1 MGLKRKVLYSH
12 IKPSDKCITS
22 GFCWGV
28 DKICTLTGYY
38 AVCSGNSLPIFRDN
52 VLFPS
57 ARVRI
62 LNCWRWEWWVVP
74 KCQLGIATTR
84 YIISQK
90 SADLKRHKFQ
100 KNLGTKRHELV
111 QKSQM
116 PVSLLNS
123 IISKKEA
130 QEKASQKWGEE
141 TKKIRKIRSSSILRN
156 RKHVSGAVQHKR
168 LEGVVVDGKVS
179 WRLPQT

>member
-1 MGLKRKVLYSH
+1 
-12 IKPSDKCITS
+12 
-22 GFCWGV
+22 
-28 DKICTLTGYY
+28 
-38 AVCSGNSLPIFRDN
+38 
-52 VLFPS
+52 
-57 ARVRI
+57 
-62 LNCWRWEWWVVP
+62 
-74 KCQLGIATTR
+74 
-84 YIISQK
+84 
-90 SADLKRHKFQ
+90 
-100 KNLGTKRHELV
+100 
-111 QKSQM
+111 M

-179 WRLPQT
+179 